1 MRVDEAEPIIRQVR
15 CDKVGRGKQYRKDQ
29 KKQVKRN
36 IAKLDKPFIAWDG
49 EGYNKDGRHYYSLF
63 GNSLGATV
71 TKPSLHWKDCIDLLL
86 ASPKGAYHVIYAGTY
101 DIVMMFRDT
110 PVVARLLEGR
120 IVRYGDYRMLYRRG
134 KYFQVTDMT
143 RKGSTRTLY
152 DVFTFFRSSFVNA
165 CKEYGVGTSAMLAQ
179 VEEMKGLRN
188 EFTEISPEV
197 RRYMGQ
203 ELDLLVQLCDNLR
216 NRLAL
221 ANIHP
226 ARWHGPGAIASTVLR
241 THKISQA
248 KGTYSDD
255 FRIAAESAYYGGRF
269 EQFQRGT
276 YLGPVY
282 QYDIRS
288 AYPAAMT
295 LLPDLSTVHWELLE
309 GTKVPKEHNDYAL
322 YYCDKRRIDDTG
334 IGTVPHRNKLG
345 TIYYPGWAKGW
356 YWGVEIR
363 TLPAC
368 GRLAVWYPSGVGL
381 TERPFQ
387 FVAQAYRERAAL
399 KRANQPQQLAIKLM
413 LNSLYGKLA
422 QSKGAR
428 HNPETGVWQYPT
440 FHETVWAGWI
450 TAYTRS
456 KLAEAM
462 HLIPSQNVI
471 ACETDSV
478 YSTCPIDLPL
488 SDNLGDWELTMSDG
502 IRYIQS
508 GVSMVLQDGEWK
520 FKTRGFTVKRT
531 GDEVKVWT
539 AFLESNNPVMVIRQT
554 RFGTDPRQA
563 NFGTWYSMDR
573 QLTLEGN
580 GLEKRMHT
588 VCAQCTAGKSYGEA
602 LHHMA
607 VTPIPYGESVP
618 YKFAWRDKGATDV
631 DMDFIFQFEDDPIL
645 YTEYQLGGKQK

>member
-1 MRVDEAEPIIRQVR
+1 MLIDESEPITRAPR
-15 CDKVGRGKQYRKDQ
+15 KDKIGRGRQYRKDQ
-29 KKQVKRN
+29 AKQARRDE
-36 IAKLDKPFIAWDG
+36 AKQHKPFVAWDG
-49 EGYNKDGRHYYSLF
+49 EGYNRDGRHYYSLF

-71 TKPSLHWKDCIDLLL
+71 SKPSLTWKDCISLLL
-86 ASPKGAYHVIYAGTY
+86 ASPKDAYHVIYAGTY

-120 IVRYGDYRMLYRRG
+120 VVRYGNYRMLYRRG

-165 CKEYGVGTSAMLAQ
+165 CREYGVGTSTMLDQ

-188 EFTEISPEV
+188 EFTEITSEV

-221 ANIHP
+221 ANIYP

-248 KGTYSDD
+248 KGTYSDA

-288 AYPAAMT
+288 AYPAGMT
-295 LLPDLSTVHWELLE
+295 LLPDLSQVTWEYHDRS
-309 GTKVPKEHNDYAL
+309 PKAHNDYAL
-322 YYCDKRRIDDTG
+322 YYVHSRRVNDNG
-334 IGTVPHRNKLG
+334 IGNLSHRNRYG
-345 TIYYPGWAKGW
+345 TIYYPNWSQGW
-356 YWGVEIR
+356 YWGVECR
-363 TLPAC
+363 NVSLKQ
-368 GRLAVWYPSGVGL
+368 RLQYYDPSGPGL
-381 TERPFQ
+381 TARPFQ

-428 HNPETGVWQYPT
+428 YDPDTGEWQYPT
-440 FHETVWAGWI
+440 YHETVWAGWI

-478 YSTCPIDLPL
+478 FSTSPIDLPL

-508 GVSMVLQDGEWK
+508 GVSMVLQDGGWK

-531 GDEVKVWT
+531 GNEVAVWT
-539 AFLESNNPVMVIRQT
+539 EFLESRNPTMLIRQT
-554 RFGTDPRQA
+554 RFGTDPRQDT
-563 NFGTWYSMDR
+563 FGTWYTMDR

-580 GLEKRMHT
+580 GLEKRIHT
-588 VCAQCTAGKSYGEA
+588 VCAQCSAGKTYGEA

-607 VTPIPYGESVP
+607 VAPVPFGESVP
-618 YKFAWRDKGATDV
+618 YKFAWRDKGATEV

-645 YTEYQLGGKQK
+645 YTEYLQGGKEK